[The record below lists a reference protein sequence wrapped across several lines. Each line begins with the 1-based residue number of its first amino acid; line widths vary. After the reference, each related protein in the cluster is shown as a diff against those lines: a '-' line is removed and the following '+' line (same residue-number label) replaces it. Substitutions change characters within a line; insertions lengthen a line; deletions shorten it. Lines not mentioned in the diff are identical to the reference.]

1 MEANGLGGS
10 IITKKD
16 TIGSIIFGIIF
27 TISGGFYLINLP
39 GIAAWYPLHDELCYL
54 LGFSTFIFGI
64 VMMVIGI
71 LQYRDI
77 RKGKVIK
84 GPEGG
89 IVD

>member
-1 MEANGLGGS
+1 MGGS

-16 TIGSIIFGIIF
+16 TVVSIIYGVLF
-27 TISGGFYLINLP
+27 TAGGGFYLINLP
-39 GIAAWYPLHDELCYL
+39 GIAAYYPLHDELCFI

-64 VMMVIGI
+64 VMVVIGI

-77 RKGKVIK
+77 KKGKVIK